1 MNRDNIEYFLE
12 DVVDAATHMP
22 RAYFLPTDRDISRL
36 CVGNIVYVIFLLS
49 GNPKIARTQ
58 KVTVELTRINS
69 NRLFSGV
76 IISDSPFNSPAKG
89 DIIRFKKENI
99 AGIYNSNTD
108 CNVRISNRALEMRQ
122 VNVAVRSSE
131 QDIGW
136 YLYLDDEYSDSTLPM
151 NIRPFDE
158 ILDFE
163 PRLEKLLSVKNGRV
177 FGYSADDLDFV
188 EISSA

>member
-1 MNRDNIEYFLE
+1 M
-12 DVVDAATHMP
+12 
-22 RAYFLPTDRDISRL
+22 
-36 CVGNIVYVIFLLS
+36 
-49 GNPKIARTQ
+49 
-58 KVTVELTRINS
+58 
-69 NRLFSGV
+69 
-76 IISDSPFNSPAKG
+76 
-89 DIIRFKKENI
+89 
-99 AGIYNSNTD
+99 
-108 CNVRISNRALEMRQ
+108 RISNRALEMRQ